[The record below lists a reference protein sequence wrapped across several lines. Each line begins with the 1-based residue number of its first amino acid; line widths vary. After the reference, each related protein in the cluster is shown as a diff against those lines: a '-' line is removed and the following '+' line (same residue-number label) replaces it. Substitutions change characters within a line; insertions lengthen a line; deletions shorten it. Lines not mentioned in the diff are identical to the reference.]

1 MPFFDI
7 FPIIIPGLICQLS
20 IQFYYIYHQIR
31 LKDKVKTKIIYS
43 LLILILGL
51 PYIAFLHYLDSKR
64 DNQKDYTMD
73 QQSLFYL
80 ILFAYQIFALQY
92 IYSNMDHTRIDLIHI
107 LIGIIYIL
115 IIMCHIAITN
125 QQNILFYTFGFF
137 MVSLSIW
144 IELINTEYSV
154 QLILIIALSLLMM
167 HLNQSKM
174 RLFALLSFIL
184 ITVINILKAY
194 RHFGT
199 LESNQA
205 ISVFVVN
212 LVAAALSFFIFYSF
226 KNQKILNQQLENMNV
241 LLLEQQ
247 NIIEKL
253 SIDKE
258 RERISHEIH
267 DAVGHYLTTALIT
280 LESLK
285 PFYKSDKKI
294 EGNVQT
300 VSNYIR
306 TSLNDIR
313 SLVHNMQL
321 KKDINFNELLDKTC
335 RDLSI
340 QTNLKVNCI
349 VEVNT
354 NPPIIYTRFFI
365 NCIREFITNSLKH
378 GSPHKIDILFSE
390 INDLYH
396 LSLSDDGMGSN
407 NHEEGF
413 GLMSMR
419 NTTEGLGGKMTVTTS
434 QNDGF
439 TISLKIP
446 KPHEIKRG

>member
-7 FPIIIPGLICQLS
+7 FPIIFPGLICQLI
-20 IQFYYIYHQIR
+20 IQSYYIYKQIISES
-31 LKDKVKTKIIYS
+31 KVRTKFVTS

-51 PYIAFLHYLDSKR
+51 PYIAFLHYLNLKNDS
-64 DNQKDYTMD
+64 QKDYTMD

-92 IYSNMDHTRIDLIHI
+92 IYSNTENSNIDLIKL

-115 IIMCHIAITN
+115 ILMCHIAILKE
-125 QQNILFYTFGFF
+125 QHIYFYTIGLF
-137 MVSLSIW
+137 MISLSIW
-144 IELINTEYSV
+144 IELIIVEYSV

-167 HLNQSKM
+167 HLNQTKM
-174 RLFALLSFIL
+174 KLFATISFVL
-184 ITVINILKAY
+184 ITVVNLFKAY
-194 RHFGT
+194 RHFGA
-199 LESNQA
+199 LNSNQTM
-205 ISVFVVN
+205 SVFVVN

-226 KNQKILNQQLENMNV
+226 KNQKILNQQLEHMNV
-241 LLLEQQ
+241 VLIEQQ

-253 SIDKE
+253 TIDKE

-285 PFYKSDKKI
+285 PISKNDNKI
-294 EGNVQT
+294 DESIQT

-321 KKDINFNELLDKTC
+321 EKDINFKELIDKTC

-340 QTNLKVNCI
+340 QTNLKVHSI
-349 VEVNT
+349 VEVNL
-354 NPPIIYTRFFI
+354 NPPIIYIRFFI

-390 INDLYH
+390 LNDLYH
-396 LSLSDDGMGSN
+396 LSLSDDGKGVDN
-407 NHEEGF
+407 YKEGF

-419 NTTEGLGGKMTVTTS
+419 TTTEGLGGSMTITTS
-434 QNDGF
+434 HHEGF
-439 TISLKIP
+439 SISIKIP
-446 KPHEIKRG
+446 KPNEIRRG